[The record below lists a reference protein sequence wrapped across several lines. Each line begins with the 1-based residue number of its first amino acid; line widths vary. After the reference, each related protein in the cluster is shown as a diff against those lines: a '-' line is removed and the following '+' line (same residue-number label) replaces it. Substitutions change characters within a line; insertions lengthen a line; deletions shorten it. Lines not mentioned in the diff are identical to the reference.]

1 MTAAPPE
8 HSTKLA
14 ALSSSHHMH
23 LRQANFM
30 SSDRSQRLALPL
42 LILGAVLISA
52 SGIYVKLSD
61 VGPTTTGFYR
71 MFLSMPVYAVVLLVV
86 GRRRT
91 GRGRAE
97 SILPPI
103 SRSAWWAL
111 WVSGFFL
118 ALDLIA
124 WHWSMHYISVAAATL
139 LGCTAPVWVA
149 LMGFLFFGER
159 FSLRFLCGLAIAMV
173 GVAFLVLGGATKF
186 SFTDGIGVA
195 CGFLA
200 AICYAFYLRGVKAA
214 RDSLR
219 VSQMMFWNAVIASV
233 VLLPIA
239 GITETGFLPH
249 SWKGWGAVIGVAL
262 TSQVIGQGLI
272 GWSMAHLSAAFSSL
286 TLLLTP
292 VASAVLAWFTLGET
306 LTALQIGG
314 GVGVLIGIT
323 LAKPLNRPSTAETGD
338 AGAGADAAKP
348 PKRVAA

>member
-1 MTAAPPE
+1 MPTHRPSPV
-8 HSTKLA
+8 HSA
-14 ALSSSHHMH
+14 
-23 LRQANFM
+23 
-30 SSDRSQRLALPL
+30 QRLALPL
-42 LILGAVLISA
+42 LVLGAVLISA
-52 SGIYVKLSD
+52 SGIYVKLSE

-71 MFLSMPVYAVVLLVV
+71 MFLSMPIYAVVLLIA
-86 GRRRT
+86 GNRRT
-91 GRGRAE
+91 GQAE
-97 SILPPI
+97 TALPPI
-103 SRSAWWAL
+103 SRRAWWAL

-159 FSLRFLCGLAIAMV
+159 FSARFLIGLTIAMIGV
-173 GVAFLVLGGATKF
+173 GFLVLGGATAFK
-186 SFTDGIGVA
+186 FTDGLGVA
-195 CGFLA
+195 CGLLA
-200 AICYAFYLRGVKAA
+200 AVCYAFYIRGVKAA

-219 VSQMMFWNAVIASV
+219 VSQMMFWNAVIASTI
-233 VLLPIA
+233 LLPIA
-239 GITETGFLPH
+239 GVTESGLLPH
-249 SWKGWGAVIGVAL
+249 SWKGWGAVIGVAV

-292 VASAVLAWFTLGET
+292 VASAVLAWLTLGET

-314 GVGVLIGIT
+314 GVGVLAGIT
-323 LAKPLNRPSTAETGD
+323 LAKPLGRPAPRAADDQS
-338 AGAGADAAKP
+338 DAAKP

>member
-1 MTAAPPE
+1 MTAASPE
-8 HSTKLA
+8 HSTKGA
-14 ALSSSHHMH
+14 ALSSPHHMH
-23 LRQANFM
+23 LRQASFM

-71 MFLSMPVYAVVLLVV
+71 MFLSLPVYAVVLLVV

-91 GRGRAE
+91 GRAE
-97 SILPPI
+97 SVLPPI
-103 SRSAWWAL
+103 SRRAWWAL

-159 FSLRFLCGLAIAMV
+159 FSLRFLCGLTIAMI

-186 SFTDGIGVA
+186 SVTDGIGVA

-219 VSQMMFWNAVIASV
+219 VSQMMFWNAVIASA

-239 GITETGFLPH
+239 GITETGLLPH

-292 VASAVLAWFTLGET
+292 VASAILAWFTLGET

-323 LAKPLNRPSTAETGD
+323 LAKPLNRAVAAVTGD
-338 AGAGADAAKP
+338 PEAAPDAAKP

>member
-1 MTAAPPE
+1 
-8 HSTKLA
+8 
-14 ALSSSHHMH
+14 
-23 LRQANFM
+23 M
-30 SSDRSQRLALPL
+30 SLDRSQRLALPL

-52 SGIYVKLSD
+52 SGIYVKLSE

-71 MFLSMPVYAVVLLVV
+71 MFLSMPVYALVLLIES
-86 GRRRT
+86 RRRT
-91 GRGRAE
+91 GQA
-97 SILPPI
+97 SVAAPI
-103 SRSAWWAL
+103 SRAAWKAL
-111 WVSGFFL
+111 WVSGGFL

-124 WHWSMHYISVAAATL
+124 WHWSMHYISVATATL

-159 FSLRFLCGLAIAMV
+159 FSARFLIGLSVAMV
-173 GVAFLVLGGATKF
+173 GVAFLVLGGSQALHV
-186 SFTDGIGVA
+186 TDGIGVA

-219 VSQMMFWNAVIASV
+219 LSQMMFWNAIIASAI
-233 VLLPIA
+233 LLPI
-239 GITETGFLPH
+239 GGLTEHALLPV

-272 GWSMAHLSAAFSSL
+272 GWSMVHLSAAFSAV

-292 VASAVLAWFTLGET
+292 VASALLAWLTLGET

-314 GVGVLIGIT
+314 GIGVLIGIV
-323 LAKPLNRPSTAETGD
+323 LAKSQQSATAPTED
-338 AGAGADAAKP
+338 NKNPARAAEP